1 MKTEDAVTMSPPR
14 DLGVAMALLTPGLR
28 EVGVAEVTATWGHEG
43 GEELLD

>member
-28 EVGVAEVTATWGHEG
+28 EVGVAEVTAT
-43 GEELLD
+43 